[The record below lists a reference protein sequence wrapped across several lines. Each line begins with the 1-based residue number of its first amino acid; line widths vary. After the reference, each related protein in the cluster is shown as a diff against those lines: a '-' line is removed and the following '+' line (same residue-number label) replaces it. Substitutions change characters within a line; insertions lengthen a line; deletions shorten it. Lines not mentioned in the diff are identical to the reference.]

1 MRHTLLLEDLN
12 CAHCAAKIETKI
24 AQTEGFDK
32 VSFNFATKK
41 LQFESDKDEPL
52 AEIQAIC
59 DSIEDG
65 VHVKSFDAHR
75 HAHREHAHHDHDHCH
90 TDGCDCDHDH
100 HEHAH
105 EHGHDHHHDHG
116 SGGKLKK
123 LLLASAVALGVAA
136 LVLHLAGGE
145 GAAVH
150 WTVFGL
156 SLAATL
162 AAGYDVFIKGVKN
175 AFRLRIEETVLITVA
190 VIAAFFLGEY
200 VEAAM
205 VTILFSIGEFIED
218 LAVGKSRRDIE
229 KLSKIRPDTA
239 TVRENGQERTVHAEN
254 VAIGSVIVVA
264 PHERVPLD
272 GVVLEGSSF
281 IDTSALT
288 GESVPVQAEQGSEV
302 LSGSMNGDGLLTLR
316 TTKDFGES
324 TATRILRLVEDAA
337 AQKGQREKFI
347 TRFANVYTPVVVGLA
362 VLIAVLPPL
371 LGFGGF
377 QSWLYKALIVLV
389 ASCPCAIVISVPLAY
404 YSGIG
409 AGSRLGVLMKGGRY
423 LEALAKADCFA
434 FDKTG
439 TLTTGKFAVKGVTA
453 YGEFTRE
460 QVLNLAAACEKHSA
474 HPIAQAIKESGSA
487 DAYALQNYREIAA
500 SGTSAEWNGKTVACG
515 NAKLLGGK
523 APAESK
529 DKNAVYLVVDG
540 RLAGMIE
547 IVDTLR
553 AEATDVLSELDRLG
567 VQKKLLLT
575 GDTAQ
580 NAAAAAE
587 QLPGMT
593 VRAELLPQDKLN
605 IISAEQESGGTVC
618 FVGDGIN
625 DAPVLSKSDCGVAM
639 GLGSEAAI
647 EAADVVLSAG
657 DLSAL
662 PKAVRLA
669 RKTLNTIRA
678 NIIFALAVKAAVILL
693 AFFGL
698 AQMWM
703 SVLADTGVCVICVLY
718 TARLLKV

>member
-24 AQTEGFDK
+24 AQTEGYDK

-41 LQFESDKDEPL
+41 LQFECEDADPV
-52 AEIQAIC
+52 AAIQAIC
-59 DSIEDG
+59 NDIEDG
-65 VHVKSFDAHR
+65 VHVRRFDEH
-75 HAHREHAHHDHDHCH
+75 HHAHHVHHAHHAHCCA
-90 TDGCDCDHDH
+90 DGCG
-100 HEHAH
+100 H
-105 EHGHDHHHDHG
+105 EHGHREEEQE
-116 SGGKLKK
+116 GGKVKK
-123 LLLASAVALGVAA
+123 MLLAAAVALGVAA
-136 LVLHLAGGE
+136 LVLHLAAE
-145 GAAVH
+145 GAAAY

-162 AAGYDVFIKGVKN
+162 AAGYDVFLKGVKN

-190 VIAAFFLGEY
+190 VIAAFFLGEF

-239 TVRENGQERTVHAEN
+239 TVLENGQERTVHAED
-254 VAIGSVIVVA
+254 VVIGTTIVVN

-281 IDTSALT
+281 VDTSALT
-288 GESVPVQAEQGSEV
+288 GESVPVNVEAGSEV

-316 TTKDFGES
+316 TVKSFGES

-371 LGFGGF
+371 LGFGSF
-377 QSWLYKALIVLV
+377 QAWLYKALIVLV

-439 TLTTGKFAVKGVTA
+439 TLTTGEFSVKNVTA
-453 YGEFTRE
+453 YGDFTE
-460 QVLNLAAACEKHSA
+460 QQVRDLAAACEKHSA
-474 HPIAQAIKESGSA
+474 HPIALAIKKSGNA
-487 DAYALQNYREIAA
+487 DAFALNDYREMAG
-500 SGTSAEWNGKTVACG
+500 SGTSAQWGGRTVACG
-515 NAKLLGGK
+515 NAKLIGGK
-523 APAESK
+523 APERLRT
-529 DKNAVYLVVDG
+529 KNAVCLVVDG
-540 RLAGMIE
+540 VLAGTIE
-547 IVDTLR
+547 IDDTLR
-553 AEATDVLSELDRLG
+553 AEAKDVLEQLDGLG
-567 VQKKLLLT
+567 VKKKLLLT
-575 GDTAQ
+575 GDSVQ
-580 NAAAAAE
+580 NAAAVAE

-593 VRAELLPQDKLN
+593 VRAELMPQDKLD
-605 IISAEQESGGTVC
+605 IITAEQKSGGTVC

-657 DLSAL
+657 DLTAL

-678 NIIFALAVKAAVILL
+678 NIIFALAVKAAVIIL